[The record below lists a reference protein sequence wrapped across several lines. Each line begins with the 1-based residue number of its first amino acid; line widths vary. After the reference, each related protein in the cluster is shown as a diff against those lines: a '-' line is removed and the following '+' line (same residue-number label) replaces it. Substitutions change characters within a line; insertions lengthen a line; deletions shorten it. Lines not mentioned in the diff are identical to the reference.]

1 MEFYTYF
8 GRGTYVTVT
17 PSHQHQAY
25 SCKKKKKFKSKL
37 CKQELY
43 ELPNDI
49 KI

>member
-25 SCKKKKKFKSKL
+25 SCKKKNKNSKVS
-37 CKQELY
+37 CASKNCMNY
-43 ELPNDI
+43 PTI
-49 KI
+49 